1 MANRRAVD
9 KKHNKLKS
17 LARGAIAVVMLLAA
31 YAVLLGDASSTGSGA
46 LASDAPAGSDAQ
58 PLAATSV
65 DTLEP
70 WWVNW
75 HWYEQWWRNHFRP
88 PPPAKPTPTP
98 TAKPVSTA
106 VPPTPT
112 PVPRTPTPAPTA
124 ATPAP
129 APAPAPIPI
138 SGSQALNS
146 PVRISPPA
154 TQAHFYVAPNGSDSS
169 PGTQTAPWQTIAHAA
184 AVVGGGTTV
193 HVAPGT
199 YTQPVWVRGSG
210 SQQARIVFVSETQWS
225 AHVSVS
231 GSSAAWRNS
240 GNYIDVEGFD
250 ITAPQSTL
258 GISNEGSY
266 NQLIGNRIHDVA
278 TQVSCQSGGGAID
291 SWNGS
296 YSNHDA
302 DIIGN
307 VILHTG
313 AGSAGCTSQH
323 VHGIYV
329 AHAGGHVWNNVVSN
343 TSGYGIHCWHA
354 CTAIEVSN
362 NTVFSNQQGGIVIGA
377 GDSPGNVVCDH
388 SIVANNISIDNG
400 GVGIR
405 EYEYAGANAIGAN
418 NRYLNNNVYGNAG
431 PAFLL
436 LLGHSPGGTV
446 TSDAQFVN
454 FKPDGSGD
462 YHLKSTSPNVGTG
475 TATGAPQAAA
485 ATPGFAAAA
494 RVQQGSGY
502 NIGAFS

>member
-1 MANRRAVD
+1 VANRRVVERKRKRLRSVARSAV
-9 KKHNKLKS
+9 
-17 LARGAIAVVMLLAA
+17 AVVMLLAA
-31 YAVLLGDASSTGSGA
+31 YTVMLGGVSSAGGGASPTDARGYN
-46 LASDAPAGSDAQ
+46 DAQ
-58 PLAATSV
+58 PLAAIST
-65 DTLEP
+65 DARAP
-70 WWVNW
+70 WHVYW
-75 HWYEQWWRNHFRP
+75 HWYEQWWRSHFGP
-88 PPPAKPTPTP
+88 PPSAQPTPTP
-98 TAKPVSTA
+98 TAKPVSTP
-106 VPPTPT
+106 VPPTPKPVT
-112 PVPRTPTPAPTA
+112 PTPTPAPTA
-124 ATPAP
+124 APPAP
-129 APAPAPIPI
+129 APAPPPTPI
-138 SGSQALNS
+138 SGSQALGS
-146 PVRISPPA
+146 PVKISPPV
-154 TQAHFYVAPNGSDSS
+154 TQAHFYVAPNGTDSN
-169 PGTQTAPWQTIAHAA
+169 PGTQAAPWQTIAHAA
-184 AVVGGGTTV
+184 SVVGGGTTV
-193 HVAPGT
+193 HVAPGN
-199 YTQPVWVRGSG
+199 YTQAVWVRGSG
-210 SQQARIVFVSETQWS
+210 SQQAPIVFVSDTQWG
-225 AHVSVS
+225 AHLSVS

-307 VILHTG
+307 VIMHTG
-313 AGSAGCTSQH
+313 AGSGGCTSQH

-329 AHAGGHVWNNVVSN
+329 AHAGGHVWSNVVSN

-354 CTAIEVSN
+354 CTAIGVSN

-388 SIVANNISIDNG
+388 STVSNNIAIDNG

-405 EYEYAGANAIGAN
+405 EYEYAGTNAVGGSN
-418 NRYLNNNVYGNAG
+418 QYLNNNVYGNAG
-431 PAFLL
+431 PAFSLL
-436 LLGHSPGGTV
+436 RGHSAVATV

-454 FKPDGSGD
+454 FKADGSGD
-462 YHLKSTSPNVGTG
+462 YHLKSTSPNVGAG

-494 RVQQGSGY
+494 RVQQSIGY